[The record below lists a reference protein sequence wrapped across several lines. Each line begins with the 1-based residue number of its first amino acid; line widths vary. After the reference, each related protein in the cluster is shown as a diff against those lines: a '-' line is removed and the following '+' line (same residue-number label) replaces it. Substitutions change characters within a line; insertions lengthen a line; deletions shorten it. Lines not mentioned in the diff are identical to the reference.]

1 VTAHHIAYRRW
12 AGDELAAG
20 IFSGTVLTEDGV
32 VIAEPTR
39 VRIFDDPRLDRPA
52 VEYELGAWSSPE
64 VPVEFGA
71 TEIVPSWNAVTP
83 PGTWVEVALR
93 VASGDD
99 RASYVMG
106 RWASTTRDIQPTTVP
121 LPSDGLASV
130 DFDVLKALPR
140 RALDSWSLH
149 VTLLRERGSG
159 QTPTLTLAAAV
170 ASAPDPS
177 AAGVSSTD
185 STHSNDSNASGAWGV
200 ELAVPPFSQALH
212 RGEYPEYSGGG
223 EAWCSPA
230 STAMVMAF
238 HGVGPDPDEYAWVES
253 DCDQPWIDHAAASM
267 YDPAFRGAGNWS
279 FNVAYAAQFGLTA
292 FVTRLR
298 GLADIEAFVTAG
310 LPVVA
315 SATFRAAELTGAGYS
330 TAGHLFVVCGF
341 TADGDVIVND
351 PASHQVASNDEVR
364 TVYRRREFERVWL
377 GGSGGLVYVMHPPG
391 HPLPDRPADGPPR
404 W

>member
-1 VTAHHIAYRRW
+1 VTAHHVAYRQWSGERLC
-12 AGDELAAG
+12 AGVL
-20 IFSGTVLTEDGV
+20 SGTACNADGV
-32 VIAEPTR
+32 VIAEPAR
-39 VRIFDDPRLDRPA
+39 VRVFEDPGLDRPA

-64 VPVEFGA
+64 VPVPFGA

-83 PGTWVEVALR
+83 PGTWIEVALR

-106 RWASTTRDIQPTTVP
+106 RWASTTRDIQRTTVP
-121 LPSDGLASV
+121 LPSDRVATV
-130 DFDVLKALPR
+130 EFDVLKAFPGR
-140 RALDSWSLH
+140 SLDSWSLH
-149 VTLLRERGSG
+149 VTLLRERGSA
-159 QTPTLTLAAAV
+159 QTPTLNLAAAV

-177 AAGVSSTD
+177 ANDGDSAEST
-185 STHSNDSNASGAWGV
+185 TSGAWGV
-200 ELAVPPFSQALH
+200 ELAVPAFSQALH

-238 HGVGPDPDEYAWVES
+238 HGAGPAADEYAWVES

-298 GLADIEAFVTAG
+298 GLADLEAFVIAG
-310 LPVVA
+310 LPLVA
-315 SATFRAAELTGAGYS
+315 SVTFTDAELTGAGYS

-341 TADGDVIVND
+341 TTDGDVIVND

-377 GGSGGLVYVMHPPG
+377 DGSGGLVYVLHPPG

>member
-1 VTAHHIAYRRW
+1 VTAHHIAYRQW
-12 AGDELAAG
+12 DGDELGAG
-20 IFSGTVLTEDGV
+20 VFSGAVLTEDGV
-32 VIAEPTR
+32 VMAEPTR

-64 VPVEFGA
+64 VPVAFGA

-93 VASGDD
+93 VTSGED

-130 DFDVLKALPR
+130 DFDVLKALSR
-140 RALDSWSLH
+140 RSLDSWSLH
-149 VTLLRERGSG
+149 VTLLRERGSDR
-159 QTPTLTLAAAV
+159 TPTLTLAAAV

-177 AAGVSSTD
+177 AADGSAD
-185 STHSNDSNASGAWGV
+185 SNDSNASGAWGV
-200 ELAVPPFSQALH
+200 ELAVPAFSQALH

-238 HGVGPDPDEYAWVES
+238 HGVGPDPDDYAWVES

-298 GLADIEAFVTAG
+298 GLADLEAFVTAG
-310 LPVVA
+310 LPLVA
-315 SATFRAAELTGAGYS
+315 SATFRDAELTGAGYG

-377 GGSGGLVYVMHPPG
+377 RGSGGLVYVMHPPG
-391 HPLPDRPADGPPR
+391 HPLPDRPADAPPR